1 MNFNIDKNEVL
12 RYMGYKNQEIDEIL
26 DKKIDSCIDRIK
38 RDAKPRYTM
47 AEYDIENVEEG
58 ILVSKSTFILKG
70 NNIKRHLKGCNKVIL
85 LAATLGGE
93 VDKVIKLNE
102 RICLEDGIILD
113 ACATTLIES
122 FCDNIEKEILANKKK
137 EGKSITFRYSPG
149 YGDFPIEC
157 QRDFV
162 GVVDGSRKIG
172 LCSTSNN
179 ILVPRKSVTAIIG
192 VYDEIRELKKRS
204 CEDCSNYDKCLY
216 RRKGVSCGD

>member
-70 NNIKRHLKGCNKVIL
+70 NDIKRHLKGCNKVIL

-113 ACATTLIES
+113 TCATTLIES
-122 FCDNIEKEILANKKK
+122 FCDNIEKEILASKKK

-149 YGDFPIEC
+149 YGDLPIEC

-162 GVVDGSRKIG
+162 GVVEGSRKIG

-179 ILVPRKSVTAIIG
+179 ILIPRKSVTAIIG
-192 VYDEIRELKKRS
+192 VYDEIREPKKRS